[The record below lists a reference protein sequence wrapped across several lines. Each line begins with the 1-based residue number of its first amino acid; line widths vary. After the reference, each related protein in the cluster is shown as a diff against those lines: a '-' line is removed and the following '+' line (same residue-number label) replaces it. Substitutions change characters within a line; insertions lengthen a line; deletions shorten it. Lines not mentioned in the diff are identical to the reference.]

1 VNLVEILIKGIVLGF
16 LSSIPLGPIGMICIQ
31 RTLGKGRW
39 SGFVSGLGAASAD
52 TILAIVA
59 GLGLSFVIDF
69 VTGHMIYLKI
79 LGGLVLIFLGIRIF
93 LKDPAKQVR
102 LRKLNK
108 STHHTD
114 YLSVLALTLT
124 NPIAIFLF
132 VALFTGLNLLNG
144 SKHSFSHYLVFPGI
158 FIGASLWWFTLTSL
172 VNIYRDK
179 FRLKSLWWL
188 NKITGGLIGIFG
200 LTALVIGIM
209 GLIKI
214 LTN

>member
-1 VNLVEILIKGIVLGF
+1 VNLIEILIKGIVLGF
-16 LSSIPLGPIGMICIQ
+16 LTSIPLGPIGMICIQ

-39 SGFVSGLGAASAD
+39 SGFVSGLGAATAD
-52 TILAIVA
+52 TFLAVIA

-69 VTGHMIYLKI
+69 ITGHIVYLKI
-79 LGGLVLIFLGIRIF
+79 FGGLVLIFLGIRVF
-93 LKDPAKQVR
+93 LKDPVKQVR
-102 LRKLNK
+102 EKKLNK
-108 STHHTD
+108 NSHHTD

-132 VALFTGLNLLNG
+132 IALFTGLNLLNG
-144 SKHSFSHYLVFPGI
+144 SRHNFSHYLVFAGI

-200 LTALVIGIM
+200 LIALIIGII

-214 LTN
+214 LFN